1 MSPLFHRSPE
11 KQAQQ
16 AAAKVEID
24 RLRALS
30 TIDLSVDLL
39 PGLGPEGP
47 SGGNIIAA
55 QTLAAKYLL
64 REHPGAGK
72 LQRLDLVGPTN
83 RALNKLEDEGL
94 VRSISYQRTPMWRI
108 TDEGKAVLAA
118 GTVRERLGSTLSGG
132 PGGRDTTALLGPML
146 ENMRAFYRLL
156 GGNSPGGSLVQNP
169 GLAAAIVPACP
180 NQSVVNAVVYEDA
193 EVLRAAHADLADAYA
208 RAGVGV
214 WRVWVP
220 DEDRATAAWLEQ
232 AGHHM
237 AGSARAMIMDL
248 AALSGEPNGVTVE
261 RGRDAAALASL
272 NEEAYGLPAGEFA
285 AVMPALR
292 DRSYFYVA
300 REAGEPAACAAA
312 LDEGGDCGIYCV
324 ATRPASRKRGLAA
337 GLVRQAL
344 LEARSRG
351 CASSS
356 LQSSPVGF
364 SVYQSLGYR
373 DCGALEVWEYRN
385 R

>member
-1 MSPLFHRSPE
+1 MSPLFRKSPE
-11 KQAQQ
+11 KQAHQ
-16 AAAKVEID
+16 AAAKAEID

-30 TIDLSVDLL
+30 TIDLAVDLL
-39 PGLGPEGP
+39 PGLGPDGP
-47 SGGNIIAA
+47 SGGNIIPAHD
-55 QTLAAKYLL
+55 LATKYLL
-64 REHPGAGK
+64 REYPGAGRV
-72 LQRLDLVGPTN
+72 QRLDLVGPTN

-118 GTVRERLGSTLSGG
+118 GTARERLGWSPSAG
-132 PGGRDTTALLGPML
+132 PGARDTAALLGPMR

-156 GGNSPGGSLVQNP
+156 GGNSPGGSLVQDP
-169 GLAAAIVPACP
+169 GLLAAIVPACP

-193 EVLRAAHADLADAYA
+193 EALRAGRADLADAYA
-208 RAGVGV
+208 RAGVRV

-248 AALSGEPNGVTVE
+248 ASLSGERSGVTSE
-261 RGRDAAALASL
+261 RAKDAATLASL
-272 NEEAYGLPAGEFA
+272 NEQAYGLPAGELA
-285 AVMPALR
+285 SVTPALKA
-292 DRSYFYVA
+292 RSDFYVA
-300 REAGEPAACAAA
+300 RDAGEPAACAAA
-312 LDEGGDCGIYCV
+312 LDEGGDCGIYLV
-324 ATRPASRKRGLAA
+324 ATQPASRKQGLAA

-351 CASSS
+351 CSSSS
-356 LQSSPVGF
+356 LQSSAVGF
-364 SVYQSLGYR
+364 SVFQRLGYR
-373 DCGALEVWEYRN
+373 DCGALEIWEYRN
-385 R
+385 S

>member
-1 MSPLFHRSPE
+1 VSPLFRKSPE

-30 TIDLSVDLL
+30 TIDLAVDLL

-47 SGGNIIAA
+47 RGGNIVPAHD
-55 QTLAAKYLL
+55 LATKYLL
-64 REHPGAGK
+64 REYPGAGK

-83 RALNKLEDEGL
+83 RALNKLQEEGL

-108 TDEGKAVLAA
+108 TPEGNAALAD
-118 GTVRERLGSTLSGG
+118 GTVRERLGWSPAAGRD
-132 PGGRDTTALLGPML
+132 GRDTTALLGPMR

-156 GGNSPGGSLVQNP
+156 GGNSPGGSLVAQS
-169 GLAAAIVPACP
+169 GLLAAIVPACP
-180 NQSVVNAVVYEDA
+180 HQSVVNAVVYEDA
-193 EVLRAAHADLADAYA
+193 EALRAAHAEVADAYA

-237 AGSARAMIMDL
+237 AGSARAMMMDL
-248 AALSGEPNGVTVE
+248 ASLSGEPSGVTSE
-261 RGRDAAALASL
+261 RGKDAAALASL
-272 NEEAYGLPAGEFA
+272 NEQAYGLPAGEFA
-285 AVMPALR
+285 AVMPALKA
-292 DRSYFYVA
+292 RSNFYVA
-300 REAGEPAACAAA
+300 REAGEPAACAVA

-351 CASSS
+351 CTSSS
-356 LQSSPVGF
+356 LQSSAVGF
-364 SVYQSLGYR
+364 SVYQRLGYR
-373 DCGALEVWEYRN
+373 DCGALEIWEYRN
-385 R
+385 T